1 MSLNSILGAATSG
14 LFAAQTQLK
23 VVSDNI
29 ANVNTPGYAQEAV
42 SQTPVAGSDLA
53 GGVQIGQIT
62 RVVDQFLQQA
72 SLNAQAQSGSSGA
85 MSSMLDQAQQLFGD
99 PSTSTGYFSQLEQ
112 TFADITSAIQSPSST
127 VPRDQV
133 VADVQN
139 FLSQSSSISSQLQ
152 QLSVQADSQISD
164 NVTKANNLLSQI
176 SQLNQSIVAEK
187 ASGGGAA
194 GSQNAQ
200 SALVDQLSSLLDVK
214 VSARA
219 DGGVDIRAG
228 EGSLLVGTGG
238 AATLSYSSSGA
249 TAGQLMV
256 TQANGQARQ
265 LTANS
270 GALQGL
276 LAMRNQQLPSISS
289 QLDQYVSQAV
299 DQINRAHNASTA
311 VPPPNTLTGANTG
324 LDLPT
329 ALSGFTGKSSIGVV
343 DQNGVVQQQVD
354 IDFGA
359 GKMSINGSA
368 AAAVSFTPSTF
379 LATLNTE
386 LGGKA
391 TASFSNGALSISAAT
406 STIGIAIGDD
416 ATTPSGKAGRGF
428 SDFFG
433 LNDLITSSGYPNAG
447 TGLQGTDS
455 NGFTAGGQIT
465 IRLQDANGSTLRLA
479 QVTVP
484 SGGTMSGLVAA
495 LNSSQTGVGLYG
507 AFNLDAKGQ
516 LTFTPSQQGVSM
528 TVMGDNSQWGTS
540 GPSISQLF
548 GLPSTGQ
555 SPLAQSFSVR
565 ADIADDSMKLALG
578 QFDPTIG
585 AGNQALAVGDSR
597 GGQLLANIGQNT
609 VQFGA
614 AGSFG
619 ALSTTLSNY
628 GAQFAGAIAQ
638 KASSADSNNS
648 NAQSLATEAQSRR
661 SSVEGVSMDQEL
673 VNLTTYQQAYNANAR
688 LLQAV
693 SQLYQTL
700 LNIQ

>member
-228 EGSLLVGTGG
+228 DGSLLVGTGG